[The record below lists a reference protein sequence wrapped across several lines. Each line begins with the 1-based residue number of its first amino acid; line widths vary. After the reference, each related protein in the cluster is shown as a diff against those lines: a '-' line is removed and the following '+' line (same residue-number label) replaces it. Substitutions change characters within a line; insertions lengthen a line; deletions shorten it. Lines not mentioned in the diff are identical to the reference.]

1 MTSSRLWT
9 VAATFAAVLAVTGC
23 GGEDEAGGGTSAGA
37 GDKPA
42 KVKMASLGVASDAA
56 MMLGRKKGFFE
67 QEGID
72 LQVEQVGAGG
82 AAVAPA
88 VLKGEYDV
96 AGGGIDGPVLGAAK
110 GLPLK
115 VIGSG
120 GAPVSKGTTPP
131 QGTEKGT
138 TGIAVPADSPIR
150 SVSDLAGK
158 KMAAITITG
167 LQFLCIAGA
176 AEKAGVDREQLKI
189 LEIPAPEMLAA
200 LESGRVEAAALVE
213 PFITVARKQGMRIID
228 DPCVDAIPGAI
239 QAGYF
244 TSEKWA
250 NANPE
255 TAQRLSKALVRSN
268 EYANENPD
276 EVRAILPEYTKIE
289 PGLAKAITLAPYDT
303 GGENTLG
310 VIADKLEQY
319 GLIDSKPDTDAILTD
334 G

>member
-1 MTSSRLWT
+1 MTSSRLWR
-9 VAATFAAVLAVTGC
+9 VAATLAAVLAVGGC
-23 GGEDEAGGGTSAGA
+23 GDDEGGAAAGGQEGKTTT
-37 GDKPA
+37 
-42 KVKMASLGVASDAA
+42 VKMASLGVASDAA

-82 AAVAPA
+82 AAIAPA

-96 AGGGIDGPVLGAAK
+96 AGGGIDGPGARRGQGAAAEGDRQRRRARK
-110 GLPLK
+110 QGHDADRRAPRTARR
-115 VIGSG
+115 GSPFPSRLADPQRRGPRGQEDG
-120 GAPVSKGTTPP
+120 GDHDHRP
-131 QGTEKGT
+131 
-138 TGIAVPADSPIR
+138 AVPVHR
-150 SVSDLAGK
+150 G
-158 KMAAITITG
+158 G
-167 LQFLCIAGA
+167 RREGRR
-176 AEKAGVDREQLKI
+176 DRDQLKI
-189 LEIPAPEMLAA
+189 LEIPAPEMLPA
-200 LESGRVEAAALVE
+200 LEAGRVEAAALVE

-250 NANPE
+250 NENAD
-255 TAQRLSKALVRSN
+255 AAARLSKALVRSN
-268 EYANENPD
+268 EYANDHPD
-276 EVRAILPEYTKIE
+276 EVRAILPEYTKIT

-303 GGENTLG
+303 GGENTLT

-319 GLIDSKPDTDAILTD
+319 GLIDSKPDIDSILTN

>member
-1 MTSSRLWT
+1 MTSTRFCI
-9 VAATFAAVLAVTGC
+9 AAITAAALAVAGC
-23 GGEDEAGGGTSAGA
+23 GGDDETGAAGGGSEG
-37 GDKPA
+37 KPVT
-42 KVKMASLGVASDAA
+42 VKMASLGVASDAA

-82 AAVAPA
+82 AAIAPA

-115 VIGSG
+115 VIGSD
-120 GAPVSKGTTPP
+120 GAPVSKGTTPTE
-131 QGTEKGT
+131 GTEKGT
-138 TGIAVPADSPIR
+138 TGLAVPKDSPIR

-167 LQFLCIAGA
+167 LQYLCIAGA
-176 AEKAGVDREQLKI
+176 AEKAGVDRQQLKI
-189 LEIPAPEMLAA
+189 LEIPAPEMLPA

-228 DPCVDAIPGAI
+228 DPCVDSIPGAI

-250 NANPE
+250 KENAD
-255 TAQRLSKALVRSN
+255 TAARLSKALVRSN
-268 EYANENPD
+268 EYANEHPD
-276 EVRAILPEYTKIE
+276 EVRAILPEYTKIT

-303 GGENTLG
+303 GSENTLG
-310 VIADKLEQY
+310 VIADKLAQY
-319 GLIDSKPDTDAILTD
+319 GLIEDKPDVNAILTD

>member
-9 VAATFAAVLAVTGC
+9 VAATLAAVLAVGGC
-23 GGEDEAGGGTSAGA
+23 GGDDGGGEAAAGA
-37 GDKPA
+37 GGKPVT
-42 KVKMASLGVASDAA
+42 VKMASLAVASDAA
-56 MMLGRKKGFFE
+56 MMLGREKGFFE
-67 QEGID
+67 DEGID
-72 LQVEQVGAGG
+72 LQVATVGAGG

-115 VIGSG
+115 VIGSD

-131 QGTEKGT
+131 EGTEKGT

-150 SVSDLAGK
+150 SVADLAGK

-167 LQFLCIAGA
+167 LQYLCIAGA
-176 AEKAGVDREQLKI
+176 AENAGVDPKQLKI
-189 LEIPAPEMLAA
+189 LEIPPPEMLPA
-200 LESGRVEAAALVE
+200 LQSKRVEAAALVE
-213 PFITVARKQGMRIID
+213 PFITIARKQGMRIID

-250 NANPE
+250 KENPE
-255 TAQRLSKALVRSN
+255 TATKLAEALQRSN
-268 EYANENPD
+268 EYANEHPD
-276 EVRAILPEYTKIE
+276 EVRAILPTYTKIQ
-289 PGLAKAITLAPYDT
+289 PGVAKAITLAPYDT
-303 GGENTLG
+303 SGDNTLG
-310 VIADKLEQY
+310 VIADKLEHY
-319 GLIDSKPDTDAILTD
+319 GLIDSKPDVGSILT
-334 G
+334 GG

>member
-9 VAATFAAVLAVTGC
+9 VAATLAAVLAVGGC
-23 GGEDEAGGGTSAGA
+23 GGDEGGGEAAAGTD
-37 GDKPA
+37 GKPVT
-42 KVKMASLGVASDAA
+42 VKMASLAVASDAA

-67 QEGID
+67 DEGID
-72 LQVEQVGAGG
+72 LQVETVGAGG

-115 VIGSG
+115 VIGAD

-131 QGTEKGT
+131 EGTTKGT

-150 SVSDLAGK
+150 GVEDLAGK

-167 LQFLCIAGA
+167 LQYLCIAGA
-176 AEKAGVDREQLKI
+176 AEKAGVDRSQLKI

-200 LESGRVEAAALVE
+200 LESKRVEAAALVE
-213 PFITVARKQGMRIID
+213 PFITLARKQGMRIID

-250 NANPE
+250 SQNPE
-255 TAQRLSKALVRSN
+255 TAAKLSKALVRSN
-268 EYANENPD
+268 EYANDHPD
-276 EVRAILPEYTKIE
+276 EVRAILPTYTKIT

-303 GGENTLG
+303 GGDNTLA
-310 VIADKLEQY
+310 VIADKLERY
-319 GLIDSKPDTDAILTD
+319 GLIDAKPDVAKILTD